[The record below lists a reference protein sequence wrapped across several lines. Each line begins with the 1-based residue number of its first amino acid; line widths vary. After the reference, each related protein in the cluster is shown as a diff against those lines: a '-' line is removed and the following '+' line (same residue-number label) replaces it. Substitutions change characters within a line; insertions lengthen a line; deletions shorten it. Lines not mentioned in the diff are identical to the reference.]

1 MTLPIKSPRRTY
13 RQHSKEFKRQVVL
26 QTLEPGASVARI
38 AIQHAINANQVFAW
52 RKAYH
57 DGQLGDCSAQGQ
69 SAALMPVS
77 VIDLPC
83 APPAA
88 TSGQTGTI
96 VFERGNLRLRIEGQ
110 PDLVVLKLVLAQWF
124 SQ

>member
-1 MTLPIKSPRRTY
+1 
-13 RQHSKEFKRQVVL
+13 
-26 QTLEPGASVARI
+26 
-38 AIQHAINANQVFAW
+38 
-52 RKAYH
+52 
-57 DGQLGDCSAQGQ
+57 
-69 SAALMPVS
+69 MPVS